1 MRGTPRGAAQLATL
15 AGGLVLLLA
24 LAWLPGQGRA
34 SAARLWIA
42 TGVLPFLLILLPWR
56 QLGRRTWW
64 LLPWG
69 LLAATA
75 LVSAPWLRDPGGG
88 LETFLIQGSWTAAL
102 ALGLVVA
109 TEPAARAQLP
119 RWIAAAGAAAA
130 VPALFVPGGSFGNT
144 SLLAG
149 FLAATAVWTGASLL
163 ERPRWREPWWITMA
177 GGLSLQLV
185 ALARCGSV
193 AGWAAVVLGL
203 ATWCVVAAVRG
214 RVNRRLAGAV
224 LGVLLVGCALGGW
237 ASGAGPIAA
246 EHGRSRL
253 HMARCCLAAATQA
266 GVGGAGAGQLHG
278 AFVEAQVTVLDQREA
293 DRDLWTNAYHGH
305 NEVLHALVE
314 RGPAGAALVLVVV
327 VVALFK
333 TRDLT
338 AWAAVLAL
346 AAVGLVSLPLY
357 EPATWVLAALSV
369 GLALG
374 APSPGSQPPPKNHPC
389 RARWLKPG
397 LVVVAIPCGLL
408 ASADLVADRLL
419 VRATVEEDAQ
429 LAAWAQRLSQ
439 RPARAMLF
447 HAALVAP
454 VDPRLAEELA
464 LQAVAL
470 DPSPSGWLL
479 AGDAAMAVPDPGGAI
494 PHYMEAVR
502 LNPQLFAGHFN
513 LARAYEEHGDRFSAR
528 RHARRARSL
537 RPSDPRL
544 DWLPR

>member
-1 MRGTPRGAAQLATL
+1 MPLATL
-15 AGGLVLLLA
+15 AGGLVLVLA

-34 SAARLWIA
+34 LAARLWIA
-42 TGVLPFLLILLPWR
+42 TGVLPFLLLYIPWHR
-56 QLGRRTWW
+56 LGRRAWW

-75 LVSAPWLRDPGGG
+75 LISAPWLRDPGGG
-88 LETFLIQGSWTAAL
+88 LETFLIQASWTGAL

-109 TEPAARAQLP
+109 TDDAARAVLP

-130 VPALFVPGGSFGNT
+130 LPALVIEGGSFGNP

-149 FLAATAVWTGASLL
+149 FLAAAAVWTGASLL
-163 ERPRWREPWWITMA
+163 EQPRWRELWWIAMA
-177 GGLSLQLV
+177 GGLALQLG
-185 ALARCGSV
+185 ALARCQSV

-203 ATWCVVAAVRG
+203 AAWCAVSAARG
-214 RVNRRLAGAV
+214 RVDRLTAGIA
-224 LGVLLVGCALGGW
+224 LGVLLGGGALGGW
-237 ASGAGPIAA
+237 AFGAGPIAT
-246 EHGRSRL
+246 EHLRSRA
-253 HMARCCLAAATQA
+253 HMARCCLSAAGEA
-266 GVGGAGAGQLHG
+266 GLGGVGAGQLHG
-278 AFVEAQVTVLDQREA
+278 AFLEAQVGVLDRREM

-314 RGPAGAALVLVVV
+314 RGVAGAALLLA
-327 VVALFK
+327 VALAALLR
-333 TRDLT
+333 TRDAA

-374 APSPGSQPPPKNHPC
+374 SPGGAPATSAPPRPV
-389 RARWLKPG
+389 RWRILA
-397 LVVVAIPCGLL
+397 LLAVAVPCGLL
-408 ASADLVADRLL
+408 ASADLLADRLL
-419 VRATVEEDAQ
+419 VRATAEGDPQ
-429 LAAWAQRLSQ
+429 LAVWAQRLGLRQ
-439 RPARAMLF
+439 ARAIQ
-447 HAALVAP
+447 HRAALLT
-454 VDPRLAEELA
+454 DTEPRAAEALA

-470 DPSPSGWLL
+470 DPSPQGWLL

-494 PHYMEAVR
+494 PHYQEAVR
-502 LNPQLFAGHFN
+502 LNPRLFAGHFN
-513 LARAYEEHGDRFSAR
+513 LSRAYEEHGDRFSAR
-528 RHARRARSL
+528 RHAERARSL